1 MNHLWNLVRKEL
13 KELLTPSSIASILVM
28 VIVFMALGSLIGSEI
43 DDSTDAQ
50 SFGYVNLDTDVSEN
64 SYSLNAIAEIRQ
76 YYVDQDLDPD
86 EYMFEFP
93 ASVLDSNDKTLNAM
107 SDAGIDTLIIFSDDF
122 SSNIASWEPGET
134 TVKKGDINVIWN
146 QTDTGVFSSLST
158 MTATTMVALINSSVS
173 ETLIIDI
180 SSSPLD
186 ETDVA
191 YINNPVS
198 LVGYS
203 TFLNGE
209 VHDNVTPTDI
219 YSAMS
224 TQTMFVPIIIM
235 LVIIMIGSILISSMG
250 NEKENKTLETLL
262 TLPVKRTTIVSGK
275 LVGSAIAGLI
285 MGALYMV
292 GMYFYIDGMSGAT
305 STGVTMASLGL
316 TLSTLDWV
324 IVMVFMF
331 LAILCA
337 LGICMILGA
346 FAKNYKAAQTYIM
359 PVSVLAM
366 IPMFV
371 TMFTS
376 FDALPA
382 VLQAAI
388 FAIPFSHPMMI
399 MQNLMF
405 NNTTMIIGGLVYLTA
420 FAAVMIY
427 ITVRLYKSD
436 ILLTGMMKKKHRFGT
451 LSLRNKSE

>member
-93 ASVLDSNDKTLNAM
+93 ASVRDSNDKTLNAM

-198 LVGYS
+198 LV
-203 TFLNGE
+203 
-209 VHDNVTPTDI
+209 
-219 YSAMS
+219 
-224 TQTMFVPIIIM
+224 
-235 LVIIMIGSILISSMG
+235 
-250 NEKENKTLETLL
+250 
-262 TLPVKRTTIVSGK
+262 
-275 LVGSAIAGLI
+275 
-285 MGALYMV
+285 
-292 GMYFYIDGMSGAT
+292 
-305 STGVTMASLGL
+305 
-316 TLSTLDWV
+316 
-324 IVMVFMF
+324 
-331 LAILCA
+331 
-337 LGICMILGA
+337 
-346 FAKNYKAAQTYIM
+346 
-359 PVSVLAM
+359 
-366 IPMFV
+366 
-371 TMFTS
+371 
-376 FDALPA
+376 
-382 VLQAAI
+382 
-388 FAIPFSHPMMI
+388 
-399 MQNLMF
+399 
-405 NNTTMIIGGLVYLTA
+405 
-420 FAAVMIY
+420 
-427 ITVRLYKSD
+427 
-436 ILLTGMMKKKHRFGT
+436 
-451 LSLRNKSE
+451 

>member
-1 MNHLWNLVRKEL
+1 
-13 KELLTPSSIASILVM
+13 TPSSIASILVM
-28 VIVFMALGSLIGSEI
+28 VIVFMALGSLIGSEV
-43 DDSTDAQ
+43 DDSMATQ
-50 SFGYVNLDTDVSEN
+50 SFGYVNLDTDVSED
-64 SYSLNAIAEIRQ
+64 SYSLNAIDDIRQ
-76 YYVDQDLDPD
+76 YYIDQDLDPD
-86 EYMFEFP
+86 EYMFELP
-93 ASVLDSNDKTLNAM
+93 ASALESDEKKLAAM
-107 SDAGIDTLIIFSDDF
+107 NDAGIDTLIIFNSDF
-122 SSNIASWEPGET
+122 SYNIGSWEPGAT
-134 TVKKGDINVIWN
+134 AVKRGQITVIWN

-158 MTATTMVALINSSVS
+158 VTATTMVALINSSVS
-173 ETLIIDI
+173 ETLIIDN
-180 SSSPLD
+180 SSMD

-191 YINNPVS
+191 YVNNPVT
-198 LVGYS
+198 LLGYS
-203 TFLNGE
+203 TFLNGQAHE
-209 VHDNVTPTDI
+209 NVTPTDI

-275 LVGSAIAGLI
+275 LVGSAIAGLV

-292 GMYFYIDGMSGAT
+292 GMYFYIDGLSGVT
-305 STGVTMASLGL
+305 STGVTMESLGL
-316 TLSTLDWV
+316 TLSTFDWI

-405 NNTTMIIGGLVYLTA
+405 DNTAMIISGLVYLMI
-420 FAAVMIY
+420 FAATMIY

-436 ILLTGMMKKKHRFGT
+436 ILLTGLMKKKHKFGKI
-451 LSLRNKSE
+451 SFKNKGE

>member
-1 MNHLWNLVRKEL
+1 
-13 KELLTPSSIASILVM
+13 
-28 VIVFMALGSLIGSEI
+28 
-43 DDSTDAQ
+43 
-50 SFGYVNLDTDVSEN
+50 
-64 SYSLNAIAEIRQ
+64 
-76 YYVDQDLDPD
+76 
-86 EYMFEFP
+86 
-93 ASVLDSNDKTLNAM
+93 
-107 SDAGIDTLIIFSDDF
+107 
-122 SSNIASWEPGET
+122 
-134 TVKKGDINVIWN
+134 
-146 QTDTGVFSSLST
+146 
-158 MTATTMVALINSSVS
+158 
-173 ETLIIDI
+173 
-180 SSSPLD
+180 
-186 ETDVA
+186 
-191 YINNPVS
+191 
-198 LVGYS
+198 
-203 TFLNGE
+203 
-209 VHDNVTPTDI
+209 
-219 YSAMS
+219 
-224 TQTMFVPIIIM
+224 M

-275 LVGSAIAGLI
+275 LVGSAIAGLV

-292 GMYFYIDGMSGAT
+292 GMYFYIDGLSGVT
-305 STGVTMASLGL
+305 STGVTMESLGL
-316 TLSTLDWV
+316 TLSTFDWI

-405 NNTTMIIGGLVYLTA
+405 DNTAMIISGLVYLMI
-420 FAAVMIY
+420 FAATMIY

-436 ILLTGMMKKKHRFGT
+436 ILLTGLMKKKHKFGKI
-451 LSLRNKSE
+451 SFKNKGE